1 MHLRVIFLLISLTI
15 SSVNYAAYP
24 DYIESDTIEDICK
37 KISCHNQLDEYYRA
51 YYYPRQF
58 NKALAISY
66 YKSGNRYI
74 NDYFGVS
81 YQYSDAFQAK
91 SVALTDC
98 KKHGR
103 NCEILLVNNRFEN
116 KDLYQK
122 LTRSI
127 PSTPSVS
134 SSSKSNVNKTLPT
147 IPANSHRTGN
157 SWTCDTNYYKSGN
170 ACRRVPANASSTYNS
185 NYFYCD
191 SGFEKSGESCL
202 KIKPKKSETSSIQSL
217 FFTDDGPSIVF
228 WLTLV
233 LIIYF
238 LQRKSR
244 NSNSGNIRKKV
255 VITKDTPRV
264 YPHTP
269 LKPKPAVA
277 NRKPEAIKKSPQTLL
292 GKKREINKQLKN
304 GLITKRTADSR
315 IKKAMEAEEMRLIL
329 ENINNKSIKKKVKSK
344 PKPKIPLKPRGK
356 PSPPS
361 LKQAKVVIPK
371 SNKAETDDILGEIK
385 SAINNDDPWET
396 VKLTADMG
404 VAESQFLLATKYTNG
419 VGEPINYNEGF
430 KWALEAAKQSYPEAQ
445 LLVGSLYLYGHG
457 TTKNIETGKEWL
469 SKAAQSSNK
478 DISERAKGII
488 EQIPITQLI
497 DPEILKNM
505 DPKWF
510 K

>member
-1 MHLRVIFLLISLTI
+1 MHLRVIFLLISLTV

-134 SSSKSNVNKTLPT
+134 SSSKSNDTKSLPT
-147 IPANSHRTGN
+147 IPTNSHRTGN
-157 SWTCDTNYYKSGN
+157 SWTCDTNYYKSGK

-202 KIKPKKSETSSIQSL
+202 KIKSKKPETSSIQSL

-244 NSNSGNIRKKV
+244 NSNSGNKRKKI
-255 VITKDTPRV
+255 VITKDTPRL

-269 LKPKPAVA
+269 LKPNPVVA

-344 PKPKIPLKPRGK
+344 PKTKIPSKPRSK
-356 PSPPS
+356 PSPAS

-371 SNKAETDDILGEIK
+371 SQPKMESIDDKDLVSSESLDLMGELGFPVRELLYQDAASLLETDLEKAFSFALK
-385 SAINNDDPWET
+385 SAE
-396 VKLTADMG
+396 MG
-404 VAESQFLLATKYTNG
+404 YD
-419 VGEPINYNEGF
+419 
-430 KWALEAAKQSYPEAQ
+430 EAK
-445 LLVGSLYLYGHG
+445 LLVGTMYLLGDG
-457 TTKNIETGKEWL
+457 IPKNVNIGRDWL
-469 SKAAQSSNK
+469 NKAARSSN
-478 DISERAKGII
+478 
-488 EQIPITQLI
+488 TQVSNSA
-497 DPEILKNM
+497 KNM
-505 DPKWF
+505 LNQI
-510 K
+510 